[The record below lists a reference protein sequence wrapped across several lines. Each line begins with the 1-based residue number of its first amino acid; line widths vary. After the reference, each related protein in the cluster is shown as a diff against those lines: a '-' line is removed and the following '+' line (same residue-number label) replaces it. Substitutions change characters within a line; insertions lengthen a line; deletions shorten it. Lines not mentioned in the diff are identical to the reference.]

1 LTLST
6 FQKHEENVYCIS
18 DYEKI
23 KSTPNQDEEISK
35 SLPPSA
41 YEIFSFEK
49 INFFKKNNPDKKE
62 EDIKQL
68 LALTWR
74 YDLKEEEKIFYQ
86 NRSFSLWKKHDKKV
100 KKIQEKQISPPS
112 SYKLF
117 AKDKIRE
124 FKGLSKMEM
133 QTKCI
138 LAWNVLSEEERG
150 IYQKMS
156 LQLWKKYGKQLNET
170 KFDHY

>member
-6 FQKHEENVYCIS
+6 FQKHEENVYCIP

-23 KSTPNQDEEISK
+23 TKETEHSEDISK

-41 YEIFSFEK
+41 YEIFCFEK
-49 INFFKKNNPDKKE
+49 FELFKKNNPEMKE
-62 EDIKQL
+62 QEVTER
-68 LALTWR
+68 LALSWK
-74 YDLKEEEKIFYQ
+74 YDLKEEEKLFYK
-86 NRSFSLWKKHDKKV
+86 NRSLSLWKKHDKKV
-100 KKIQEKQISPPS
+100 KKIQEKQVSPPS

-124 FKGLSKMEM
+124 FKGLSKSEI

-138 LAWNVLSEEERG
+138 LAWNVLSEEEKG
-150 IYQKMS
+150 IYKKMS
-156 LQLWKKYGKQLNET
+156 LQLWKKHGKQLNET
-170 KFDHY
+170 KFDYY